1 MKEKKKMNIRKE
13 GEKKEKKKYFVYLST
28 FFWARIVSGKLGYFL
43 IDDIC
48 KRAV

>member
-1 MKEKKKMNIRKE
+1 MNIRKK
-13 GEKKEKKKYFVYLST
+13 GKKEKGKYFVYLST